1 MYFILSK
8 VLFYLIMPII
18 WILGFF
24 FYGLLTKN
32 PKRGRFFLWLSLG
45 LLLFFSN
52 SYLIN
57 EAWLQWEYGPV
68 PLKKVKQYDA
78 GILLTGFTSL
88 EKSPHDRVYTNKGAD
103 RLLHT
108 VMLYKKGYINKVL
121 VTGGSGSLRKTYT
134 SEAKEV
140 KNLLLLSGVPSAD
153 IILEDQSRNTYEN
166 ARFTKKKLA
175 SYPNLQRFIIITSA
189 FHMRRSTACFAKAG
203 IPHDVFPTDFNSTDR
218 LFRPEGFIPA
228 ESALAGWHKLFH
240 EISGFIIYKLLGY
253 C

>member
-1 MYFILSK
+1 
-8 VLFYLIMPII
+8 MPII

-24 FYGLLTKN
+24 LFGLLTKN
-32 PKRGRFFLWLSLG
+32 QKRGRISLWLSLG

-52 SYLIN
+52 PFLIN
-57 EAWLQWEYGPV
+57 EAWLAWEYEPV
-68 PLKKVKQYDA
+68 PLKNVKQYDA

-134 SEAKEV
+134 SEAEEV

-153 IILEDQSRNTYEN
+153 ILLEDKSRNTYEN
-166 ARFTKKKLA
+166 AQYTKKMLA
-175 SYPNLQRFIIITSA
+175 YHPNLQRFIVITSA
-189 FHMRRSTACFAKAG
+189 FHMRRSTGCFAKAG
-203 IPHDVFPTDFNSTDR
+203 ITHAVFPSDFNSTDR
-218 LFRPEGFIPA
+218 QFRPEGFIPA

-240 EISGFIIYKLLGY
+240 EISGYIIYKLMGY

>member
-1 MYFILSK
+1 MFFILSK

-24 FYGLLTKN
+24 LYGLLTKN
-32 PKRGRFFLWLSLG
+32 QKRGRVFLWLSLG

-52 SYLIN
+52 PFLIN
-57 EAWLQWEYGPV
+57 EAWLAWEYEPV
-68 PLKKVKQYDA
+68 PLKKINQYDA

-108 VMLYKKGYINKVL
+108 VMLYKTGHIDKVL
-121 VTGGSGSLRKTYT
+121 VTGGSGALRKVYA
-134 SEAKEV
+134 SEAEEV
-140 KNLLLLSGVPSAD
+140 KKLLRLSGVPSAD
-153 IILEDQSRNTYEN
+153 IILEDKSRNTYEN
-166 ARFTKKKLA
+166 ARFTKKLLA
-175 SYPNLQRFIIITSA
+175 NHPELKRFIVITSA
-189 FHMRRSTACFAKAG
+189 FHMRRSTACFSKAG

-218 LFRPEGFIPA
+218 LFRIEGLIPA

-240 EISGFIIYKLLGY
+240 EISGYIIYKLMGY